1 MSQPARKFQV
11 LAEEEL
17 AEAPAPKTPDE
28 ASQRNMQLLL
38 LSLRVAS
45 QRAVTAVS
53 HLFTGAMVGSALLL
67 WWTVLPAPTT
77 LQLVGLA
84 MWGCFILAVECIRRT
99 HR

>member
-38 LSLRVAS
+38 LSIRIVS
-45 QRAVTAVS
+45 QRFITAVS
-53 HLFTGAMVGSALLL
+53 HLFTAAMVGSALLL
-67 WWTVLPAPTT
+67 WWRALPDPTP
-77 LQLVGLA
+77 LQLVGLG
-84 MWGCFILAVECIRRT
+84 MWAVFLLAVEFIRRT
-99 HR
+99 R